1 MKFRKI
7 NVSNFEG
14 AFRGMRNP
22 LDSWAKSDSE
32 FGIGNVDMTDE
43 AEQEVADAWIANEE
57 QLNNKKYEEYS
68 DDYED
73 VYADY
78 VNWLEDEGILKNIL
92 NGRNGEICEYAF
104 IGPKDLDLAQRL
116 IKSGPEHCKFL
127 RQIQVSVDIT
137 APLYWWKEFDT
148 YKVGTTA
155 NSTSTMHTLCK
166 SPITKDKFAFDYDSG
181 DIIVSQGKSIDGEWE
196 LVFTDYIDD
205 IIDMCENLRKK
216 YCITNDKRYW
226 RALVQILPEAFLQTR
241 TVTLSYANLRN
252 IYFQR
257 RAHKLTEWRDEF
269 IEFIKSLPYAY
280 ELITLEDENENTE
293 TD

>member
-22 LDSWAKSDSE
+22 LDSWAKSDSQ
-32 FGIGNVDMTDE
+32 FGIGNVDMVDD
-43 AEQEVADAWIANEE
+43 AEQDVADAWIANEE

-73 VYADY
+73 AYADY

-127 RQIQVSVDIT
+127 RQIQVCADIT

-166 SPITKDKFAFDYDSG
+166 TPITKDKFAFDNG
-181 DIIVSQGKSIDGEWE
+181 DLAIDEVTYG
-196 LVFTDYIDD
+196 DYTNEILE
-205 IIDMCENLRKK
+205 MCENLRKK
-216 YCITNDKRYW
+216 YCITNNKQYW

-269 IEFIKSLPYAY
+269 IEFIESLPYAGA
-280 ELITLEDENENTE
+280 LITLEDEHENTE

>member
-1 MKFRKI
+1 MEFRKI

-22 LDSWAKSDSE
+22 LDSWAKSDSQ
-32 FGIGNVDMTDE
+32 FGIGNIDIIDD
-43 AEQEVADAWIANEE
+43 AEQEVGDAWITYDG
-57 QLNNKKYEEYS
+57 QLNDKKYVEYS
-68 DDYED
+68 DEYED
-73 VYADY
+73 AYADY
-78 VNWLEDEGILKNIL
+78 VNWLEEEGILNSK
-92 NGRNGEICEYAF
+92 NGEIYEYAF

-148 YKVGTTA
+148 YKIGTTA

-166 SPITKDKFAFDYDSG
+166 SPITKDKFAFDSG
-181 DIIVSQGKSIDGEWE
+181 DLIV
-196 LVFTDYIDD
+196 DD
-205 IIDMCENLRKK
+205 EEQKVTYEEYTNAILNMCENLRKK
-216 YCITNDKRYW
+216 YCLTNNKQYW

-257 RAHKLTEWRDEF
+257 RTHKLTEWRDEF
-269 IEFIKSLPYAY
+269 MEFIKSLPYAY

>member
-1 MKFRKI
+1 MEFRKI

-22 LDSWAKSDSE
+22 LDSWAKSDSQ
-32 FGIGNVDMTDE
+32 FGIGNMDMVDN

-57 QLNNKKYEEYS
+57 QLKDIKYVEYS
-68 DDYED
+68 EDYEN

-78 VNWLEDEGILKNIL
+78 IDWLEDEGVTREN
-92 NGRNGEICEYAF
+92 NGIFTYAF

-127 RQIQVSVDIT
+127 RQIQVCADIT

-166 SPITKDKFAFDYDSG
+166 SPITKDKFAFDNNSDS
-181 DIIVSQGKSIDGEWE
+181 IIVSQGKSIDGEWE

-257 RAHKLTEWRDEF
+257 RAHKLTEWRDKF
-269 IEFIKSLPYAY
+269 MEFIKSLPYAY

>member
-1 MKFRKI
+1 MEFKK
-7 NVSNFEG
+7 SNISNLEG

-32 FGIGNVDMTDE
+32 FGLGNIDEVDD
-43 AEQEVADAWIANEE
+43 AEQEVTDAWIDNEGAGYE
-57 QLNNKKYEEYS
+57 QFSE
-68 DDYED
+68 DYERA
-73 VYADY
+73 YSEFSQ
-78 VNWLEDEGILKNIL
+78 WLEQEGLGF
-92 NGRNGEICEYAF
+92 NGKDCYRYSF
-104 IGPKDLDLAQRL
+104 IGPKDMNLAQRL

-127 RQIQVSVDIT
+127 RQIQVCVDIT

-166 SPITKDKFAFDYDSG
+166 SPITRDKFAFDKDYLQISDN
-181 DIIVSQGKSIDGEWE
+181 
-196 LVFTDYIDD
+196 LTYADYINS
-205 IIDMCENLRKK
+205 ILDMCEGLRKK
-216 YCITNDKRYW
+216 YCLTNDKAYW

-257 RAHKLTEWRDEF
+257 RDHKLTEWHEF
-269 IEFIKSLPYAY
+269 CDWIKQLPYSN
-280 ELITLEDENENTE
+280 ELITLED
-293 TD
+293 

>member
-1 MKFRKI
+1 MEFRKI

-22 LDSWAKSDSE
+22 LDSWAKSDSQ
-32 FGIGNVDMTDE
+32 FGIGNIDMMDD
-43 AEQEVADAWIANEE
+43 AEQEVADAWIASEE
-57 QLNNKKYEEYS
+57 ELTDTKYIEYS
-68 DDYED
+68 KDYED
-73 VYADY
+73 AYADFT
-78 VNWLEDEGILKNIL
+78 NWLEEEGVLKGSNDIFT
-92 NGRNGEICEYAF
+92 YAF
-104 IGPKDLDLAQRL
+104 IGPKDLNLAQRL
-116 IKSGPEHCKFL
+116 ITSGPEHCKFL
-127 RQIQVSVDIT
+127 RQIQVCVDIT

-166 SPITKDKFAFDYDSG
+166 SPITKDKFAFDDSDLIVG
-181 DIIVSQGKSIDGEWE
+181 DEEQKTTYKEYTNEI
-196 LVFTDYIDD
+196 L
-205 IIDMCENLRKK
+205 DMCEDLRKK
-216 YCITNDKRYW
+216 YCLTNNKQYW

-257 RAHKLTEWRDEF
+257 RAHKLTEWRNNC
-269 IEFIKSLPYAY
+269 IEFIKSLPYADA
-280 ELITLEDENENTE
+280 LITLEDENENTE

>member
-1 MKFRKI
+1 MEFRKI

-22 LDSWAKSDSE
+22 LDSWAKSDSQ
-32 FGIGNVDMTDE
+32 FGIGNMDMVDN

-57 QLNNKKYEEYS
+57 QLKDTKYVEYS
-68 DDYED
+68 KDYED

-78 VNWLEDEGILKNIL
+78 VEWLEDEGVTREN
-92 NGRNGEICEYAF
+92 NGIFTYAF

-127 RQIQVSVDIT
+127 RQIQVCVDVT

-148 YKVGTTA
+148 YKIGTTA

-166 SPITKDKFAFDYDSG
+166 SPITRDKFAFNDKIEDN
-181 DIIVSQGKSIDGEWE
+181 EE
-196 LVFTDYIDD
+196 LKRIYTNYTDEILN
-205 IIDMCENLRKK
+205 MCENLRKQ
-216 YCITNDKRYW
+216 YCLTEDKRYW

-257 RAHKLTEWRDEF
+257 RAHKLTEWRNDF
-269 IEFIKSLPYAY
+269 IDFIKSLPYAY
-280 ELITLEDENENTE
+280 ELITLEDTNENTE

>member
-1 MKFRKI
+1 MEFRKI

-43 AEQEVADAWIANEE
+43 AEQEVTDAWIANEE

-73 VYADY
+73 AYADY
-78 VNWLEDEGILKNIL
+78 VDWLEDEGILKNIL
-92 NGRNGEICEYAF
+92 NGKNGEICEYAF

-127 RQIQVSVDIT
+127 RQIQVSADIT

-155 NSTSTMHTLCK
+155 NSTSTMHTLCRT
-166 SPITKDKFAFDYDSG
+166 PITRDKFAFDKDYL
-181 DIIVSQGKSIDGEWE
+181 QIDENTTY
-196 LVFTDYIDD
+196 LNYINN
-205 IIDMCENLRKK
+205 ILDMCETLRKK
-216 YCITNDKRYW
+216 YCLTEDKMYW

-269 IEFIKSLPYAY
+269 IEFIESLPYAGA
-280 ELITLEDENENTE
+280 LITLEDEHENTE

>member
-1 MKFRKI
+1 MEFRKI

-32 FGIGNVDMTDE
+32 FGIGNMDMVDD

-57 QLNNKKYEEYS
+57 KLKNTKYVEYS
-68 DDYED
+68 KDYEA

-78 VNWLEDEGILKNIL
+78 VDWLEDEGVTREN
-92 NGRNGEICEYAF
+92 NGIFTYAF

-166 SPITKDKFAFDYDSG
+166 SPITKDKFAFDCG
-181 DIIVSQGKSIDGEWE
+181 DLSIDDD
-196 LVFTDYIDD
+196 VTYKDYIDD
-205 IIDMCENLRKK
+205 ILNKCETLRKK
-216 YCITNDKRYW
+216 YCLTESKRYW

-241 TVTLSYANLRN
+241 TVTMSYANLRN

-257 RAHKLTEWRDEF
+257 RAHKLSEWREEF

>member
-1 MKFRKI
+1 MEFRKI

-22 LDSWAKSDSE
+22 LDSWAKSDSQ
-32 FGIGNVDMTDE
+32 FGIGNIDMIDD
-43 AEQEVADAWIANEE
+43 AEQEVGDIWVTYDG
-57 QLNNKKYEEYS
+57 QLNDKKYVEYS
-68 DDYED
+68 DEYED
-73 VYADY
+73 AYADY
-78 VNWLEDEGILKNIL
+78 VNWLEEEGILNSK
-92 NGRNGEICEYAF
+92 NGEIYEYAF

-166 SPITKDKFAFDYDSG
+166 SPITKDKFAFDGG
-181 DIIVSQGKSIDGEWE
+181 DLTIDEATYE
-196 LVFTDYIDD
+196 EYINE
-205 IIDMCENLRKK
+205 ILDMCENLRKK
-216 YCITNDKRYW
+216 YCITNNKQYW

-269 IEFIKSLPYAY
+269 MEFIKSLPYAY

-293 TD
+293 TN